1 MDWNELTKLI
11 LYAVAMGMG
20 VAATVLSMLGES
32 QAEVPKL
39 LGIAVFCLALAGLN
53 TVKTRKL

>member
-11 LYAVAMGMG
+11 LYAVAMG

-39 LGIAVFCLALAGLN
+39 LGIAVFCLAVAGLN